1 MPRRLNLELLNVM
14 TENKVGGNNQ
24 FLLNYYV
31 WRLSHDI
38 FVSFEMV
45 LSGQRNENFFIIF
58 ADRLCS
64 CFITHKTQTRTG
76 PNVLNSG
83 INSCIANW
91 LPSTNYK
98 SPHISFNQQVNHKSF
113 SAFQMKHWINF
124 LQMDWTVK
132 GEWAVCTVY

>member
-1 MPRRLNLELLNVM
+1 MPRRLNLELLNVT

-45 LSGQRNENFFIIF
+45 LSGQRNENFFIIV

-64 CFITHKTQTRTG
+64 RFITHKTQTRTG
-76 PNVLNSG
+76 PNMLNSG
-83 INSCIANW
+83 INS
-91 LPSTNYK
+91 
-98 SPHISFNQQVNHKSF
+98 
-113 SAFQMKHWINF
+113 
-124 LQMDWTVK
+124 
-132 GEWAVCTVY
+132 